1 MTRCYYEILGVSR
14 DADGDVIKK
23 SYRKLA
29 MKFHPDRN
37 PDDAE
42 AEALF
47 KEAAEA
53 YEVLSDQQKRKI
65 YDTYGHEGLKNSGY
79 SGPGD
84 AGDIFSHMSEMF
96 GDLFG
101 FGGRARRRD
110 PNGPVQGDDLRYD
123 LEISFMDAVHGVEK
137 EVEITKR
144 ETCWTC
150 EGSGARPG
158 YQPQTCPTC
167 NGRGQVIRSQG
178 FFQVSSTC
186 PQCHGSGRIISD
198 PCADCNGEGLVNRKK
213 TVKLKIP
220 AGVDTGSRMRL
231 SGEGEG
237 GRRGGPSGDL
247 YVIIHVHEHEFFL
260 REGQTIFLHY
270 PMPMVKAALGCE
282 VDVPTIH
289 GSCLLKIAP
298 GTQSGERFTLRNEGV
313 PGLRGGRRGDMVVEI
328 QVQTP
333 TKLSKKQKELL
344 QEFDEQTREEEGE
357 GFFSKLFHSHFK
369 KLMKEREKGTEKV

>member
-1 MTRCYYEILGVSR
+1 MTQCYYEILGVSR

-29 MKFHPDRN
+29 MKYHPDRN

-53 YEVLSDQQKRKI
+53 YEVLSDQQKRQI

-79 SGPGD
+79 SGPGN

-101 FGGRARRRD
+101 FGGRSRRRD

-123 LEISFMDAVHGVEK
+123 LEITFMDAVHGVEK

-158 YQPQTCPTC
+158 YKPRTCPSC

-186 PQCHGSGRIISD
+186 PQCHGSGRIIID

-213 TVKLKIP
+213 IVKLKIP

-247 YVIIHVHEHEFFL
+247 YVVIHVREHEFFL
-260 REGQTIFLHY
+260 REGQTVFLRY

-289 GSCLLKIAP
+289 GSSTLKITP

-313 PGLRGGRRGDMVVEI
+313 PGLRGGGRGNMVVEI

-333 TKLSKKQKELL
+333 TRLSKKQKELL
-344 QEFDEQTREEEGE
+344 QEFDEQTREEDE
-357 GFFSKLFHSHFK
+357 GFFSKLFYGHFK
-369 KLMKEREKGTEKV
+369 KLKKEREKETEQV